1 MLYPESLI
9 KRDFEN
15 KRKANKK
22 RIEKSMSDW
31 KEYKLGDLYD
41 VHNGLSKGR
50 KFFGSGYPFLSFKT
64 VFNNYFL
71 PPKLSEL
78 VQANEK
84 EQKGYNIKRGDVFVT
99 RTSETP
105 EELGMSSVALK
116 DYPFATYNGFTKR
129 LRPKDMSLV
138 CPEFIGYYLRSPK
151 FRALFYGLASSMS
164 TRASLVNGDLL
175 GMSVFLPSFET
186 QERIASLLSSL
197 DDKISVNKKICENLE
212 AQAQALFKHWFID
225 FAPFKDG
232 KFVESE
238 LGMIPEGLIYQR
250 IKDMPHTLETGK
262 RPAGGVKGIDS
273 GVPSIGAENIKGLGC
288 YDYSKTKYVT
298 EEFAASIKKGII
310 KGYELLIYKDGGK
323 PGYFIPSFA
332 IFGEGYPFE
341 KMCLNEHVFKLDFG
355 NRGYSLFAYFLFK
368 SKRILSYLNAQGA
381 KAAIPGINSKDVE
394 AIIMP
399 SLYNKSVQDY
409 CKKVED
415 IIIQILVLS
424 KESSRLSTLRDTLL
438 PRLMSGQI
446 KL

>member
-1 MLYPESLI
+1 M
-9 KRDFEN
+9 
-15 KRKANKK
+15 
-22 RIEKSMSDW
+22 
-31 KEYKLGDLYD
+31 GDLYD

-225 FAPFKDG
+225 FAPFKNG

-238 LGMIPEGLIYQR
+238 LGMIPEGWR
-250 IKDMPHTLETGK
+250 VGTLGEIAEVSSGK
-262 RPAGGVKGIDS
+262 RPIKRFDTETEEHN
-273 GVPSIGAENIKGLGC
+273 VPLIGASCVMGYTNEAFMSKKILLTGRVGTLGVIQRFRSAC
-288 YDYSKTKYVT
+288 WPSDNTLVLTTQFYEFVYQILKTLNYS
-298 EEFAASIKKGII
+298 G
-310 KGYELLIYKDGGK
+310 
-323 PGYFIPSFA
+323 
-332 IFGEGYPFE
+332 
-341 KMCLNEHVFKLDFG
+341 M
-355 NRGYSLFAYFLFK
+355 NRGTSQPL
-368 SKRILSYLNAQGA
+368 ITQGDL
-381 KAAIPGINSKDVE
+381 KNTS
-394 AIIMP
+394 IIMP
-399 SLYNKSVQDY
+399 PD
-409 CKKVED
+409 E
-415 IIIQILVLS
+415 IIQEYENVVSKLMSLIEYNN
-424 KESSRLSTLRDTLL
+424 KESKIISTLRDTLL
-438 PRLMSGQI
+438 PRLMSGEI